1 MARLSLT
8 AKIALGFAAGFA
20 SFIIAAKIFPAYIV
34 DGSSMEPTLN
44 DESIQFGF
52 TLDRDLDRY
61 SIYTAKI
68 PNRNGSISIK
78 RLVGLPGDMLT
89 FSKNS
94 FRLLSVN
101 GESLSA
107 KDNNAIPT
115 MVLTSKSDP
124 QKKYYTV
131 PKKITVGD
139 FSFNIY
145 EAKAAS
151 DEAGDIEFM
160 KTQIYASWVKE
171 NGQEKEDTF
180 EVTVPEGHIFMLSDN
195 LPGSRDSRETG
206 PYPIEN
212 VISKIL

>member
-151 DEAGDIEFM
+151 DSAGDIEFM
-160 KTQIYASWVKE
+160 KTQIYASWIKE
-171 NGQEKEDTF
+171 NGQEKEDSF
-180 EVTVPEGHIFMLSDN
+180 EVTVPEGHVFMLSDN

>member
-78 RLVGLPGDMLT
+78 RLVGLPGDILT

-115 MVLTSKSDP
+115 MVLTSKSDS

-131 PKKITVGD
+131 PKNITVGD

-151 DEAGDIEFM
+151 DSAGDIEFM
-160 KTQIYASWVKE
+160 KTQIYASWIKE
-171 NGQEKEDTF
+171 NGQEKEDSF
-180 EVTVPEGHIFMLSDN
+180 EVTVPEGHAFMLSDN

>member
-20 SFIIAAKIFPAYIV
+20 SFIIAAKIFPAYIF
-34 DGSSMEPTLN
+34 DGSSMETTLN

-78 RLVGLPGDMLT
+78 RLVGLPGDILT

-115 MVLTSKSDP
+115 MVLTSKSDS

-131 PKKITVGD
+131 PKNITVGD

-151 DEAGDIEFM
+151 DSAGDIEFM
-160 KTQIYASWVKE
+160 KTQIYASWIKE
-171 NGQEKEDTF
+171 NGQEKEDSF
-180 EVTVPEGHIFMLSDN
+180 EVTVPEGHVFMLSDN

>member
-78 RLVGLPGDMLT
+78 RLVGLPGDTLT

-101 GESLSA
+101 GEALSA

-115 MVLTSKSDP
+115 MVLTSKSNSK
-124 QKKYYTV
+124 KKYYTV
-131 PKKITVGD
+131 PKSVTVGD

-145 EAKAAS
+145 EAKAVS
-151 DEAGDIEFM
+151 DDIVDIEFM

-171 NGQEKEDTF
+171 NGQEKDEGY
-180 EVTVPEGHIFMLSDN
+180 EVTIPEGHVFMLSDN

>member
-68 PNRNGSISIK
+68 PNRNSSISIK
-78 RLVGLPGDMLT
+78 RLVGLPGDI
-89 FSKNS
+89 
-94 FRLLSVN
+94 LLSVN

-115 MVLTSKSDP
+115 MVLTSKSDS

-131 PKKITVGD
+131 PKNITVGD

-151 DEAGDIEFM
+151 DSAGDIEFM
-160 KTQIYASWVKE
+160 KTQIYASWIKE
-171 NGQEKEDTF
+171 NGQEKEDSF
-180 EVTVPEGHIFMLSDN
+180 EVTVPEGHVFMLSDN